1 MLTRI
6 GLATAVALASA
17 AAIALIVSSA
27 PARGGSAT
35 LMPDLVTLPIPQE
48 AVFVEPDE
56 KGATVLRLSNEIGN
70 RANGPL
76 EVFPGP
82 ASVDCDGDSDPA
94 NDRDA
99 SQRIFADTNG
109 SGGYEAGL
117 DAVDSERAFG
127 CMRYHAAHN
136 HWHVL
141 DIARYELRREGS
153 GKIVAESRK
162 VGFCFTDTRVAF
174 PSAFTPPIGTYPI
187 GSAKP
192 IGCDAT
198 STQGISAGWADLYA
212 FSLPGQQIAGRRA
225 AARQVLP
232 QLVRRSARPD
242 RRAQRGQ
249 QRAAGAV
256 EPASAQAPGAYDPRR
271 LSALTPTRRLPR
283 AAAPPRPARRHAASG
298 PRATAACRADTTRRP
313 APPCSRCPRR

>member
-1 MLTRI
+1 VQAQALTRI

-56 KGATVLRLSNEIGN
+56 KGTTVLWLSNEIGN
-70 RANGPL
+70 LANGPL

-82 ASVDCDGDSDPA
+82 ASIDCDGDGDPA

-127 CMRYHAAHN
+127 CIRYHPAHN

-141 DIARYELRREGS
+141 DIARYELRREDS
-153 GKIVAESRK
+153 GKIVAQPRK

-212 FSLPGQQIAGRRA
+212 FSLPGQQLRVDG
-225 AARQVLP
+225 LP
-232 QLVRRSARPD
+232 RGKYCLSSFADPHDLIDELSEDNNVRRVWLNLRPGKL
-242 RRAQRGQ
+242 RVRTL
-249 QRAAGAV
+249 
-256 EPASAQAPGAYDPRR
+256 PGVCR
-271 LSALTPTRRLPR
+271 L
-283 AAAPPRPARRHAASG
+283 
-298 PRATAACRADTTRRP
+298 
-313 APPCSRCPRR
+313 

>member
-1 MLTRI
+1 
-6 GLATAVALASA
+6 
-17 AAIALIVSSA
+17 
-27 PARGGSAT
+27 
-35 LMPDLVTLPIPQE
+35 MPDLVTLPIPPE

-56 KGATVLRLSNEIGN
+56 KGTTVLRLSNEIGN

-82 ASVDCDGDSDPA
+82 ASVDCDGDSDST

-141 DIARYELRREGS
+141 DIARYELRREDS
-153 GKIVAESRK
+153 GKLVAHSRK

-174 PSAFTPPIGTYPI
+174 PSAFTPPAGTYPI

-212 FSLPGQQIAGRRA
+212 FSLPGQQLRVDGLARGKYCLSSYADPLDLIDELSEDNNMRR
-225 AARQVLP
+225 V
-232 QLVRRSARPD
+232 
-242 RRAQRGQ
+242 
-249 QRAAGAV
+249 
-256 EPASAQAPGAYDPRR
+256 R
-271 LSALTPTRRLPR
+271 LSLRPRKLRVRRLP
-283 AAAPPRPARRHAASG
+283 G
-298 PRATAACRADTTRRP
+298 ACP
-313 APPCSRCPRR
+313 I

>member
-1 MLTRI
+1 
-6 GLATAVALASA
+6 
-17 AAIALIVSSA
+17 
-27 PARGGSAT
+27 
-35 LMPDLVTLPIPQE
+35 MPDLVTLPIAQE
-48 AVFVEPDE
+48 NLFVGPDE
-56 KGATVLRLSNEIGN
+56 KGTTVLRLSNEIGN

-82 ASVDCDGDSDPA
+82 ASVDCDRDDDPT

-141 DIARYELRREGS
+141 DIARYELRRES
-153 GKIVAESRK
+153 TGKLAAHSRK
-162 VGFCFTDTRVAF
+162 VGFCFTDTRIAF
-174 PSAFTPPIGTYPI
+174 PSVFTPAVGTYPI

-192 IGCDAT
+192 VGCDAT

-212 FSLPGQQIAGRRA
+212 FALPGQELRIDG
-225 AARQVLP
+225 LP
-232 QLVRRSARPD
+232 RGKYCLSSYADPLDLIDELSEDNNVRRVRLSLRP
-242 RRAQRGQ
+242 RKLRVSRL
-249 QRAAGAV
+249 AGA
-256 EPASAQAPGAYDPRR
+256 
-271 LSALTPTRRLPR
+271 
-283 AAAPPRPARRHAASG
+283 
-298 PRATAACRADTTRRP
+298 CRI
-313 APPCSRCPRR
+313 